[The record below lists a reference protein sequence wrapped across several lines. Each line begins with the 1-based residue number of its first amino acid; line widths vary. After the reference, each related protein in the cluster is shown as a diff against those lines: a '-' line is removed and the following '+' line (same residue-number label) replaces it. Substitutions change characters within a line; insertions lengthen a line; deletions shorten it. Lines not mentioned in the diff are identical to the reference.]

1 MTEKDLNKLVKQR
14 DDLIAYVNRNLE
26 VKIKDG
32 QRAMLDIFSRGFAD
46 LLQTDENGLI
56 LNNSFNRNLIVNVD
70 KLFTDYGKKNNVEVL
85 ASMVAGVNSI
95 LDFNN
100 DYYSFGAKPA
110 ELLPLKKKVIEQT
123 RGWLGIDGGTTTE
136 NGYLST
142 LIKSDIVKNQIKDFA
157 LKSVTGQQGWAD
169 AKRNLQTLI
178 DGDKDGSLGA
188 LQKYHR
194 NFAYDLFSQVDR
206 ATAKTYADDL
216 KFEFAIY
223 EGGLIETSREFCKKH
238 NGNVYHKS
246 EIMEFDP
253 KVAKQPNY
261 NPFVDCGGYSCR
273 HTLNWIPNSLAFIMR
288 PDAKKFVQGAGA
300 TPPEPEPKK
309 VEQKPKAEPKKQ
321 AEQNQNK
328 FSHVTKPKDFKD
340 EVKNMFGMAKKVTF
354 SGDGYDTEKMQKT
367 LSQLDKLTSDYPM
380 QANSINEVKFK
391 SGVGKFGSVSYSPLR
406 NEVAVFNAGNR
417 TDRIENRTYYS
428 DDFAK
433 NFKRYKSVVDEENND
448 ITTTTHEYAH
458 LITSSDRGG
467 QTDEIKQFWTDLRE
481 VRKEY
486 HSEINTLVKEGK
498 IKEASEIF
506 LGDYASKNADE
517 FLAESFTEY
526 QLRKK
531 PSKYAEKVGKLFDKY
546 FKKK

>member
-1 MTEKDLNKLVKQR
+1 MDGKQLTALMKKR
-14 DDLIAYVNRNLE
+14 DDLITFLNANLE
-26 VKIKDG
+26 KQIQESQQGLLKKFL
-32 QRAMLDIFSRGFAD
+32 AGFGD
-46 LLQTDENGLI
+46 LLQTDETGKV
-56 LNNSFNRNLIVNVD
+56 LNNAFNRNLLLSVD
-70 KLFTDYGKKNNVEVL
+70 KVFADYGKQHNVLIL
-85 ASMVAGVNSI
+85 AALMQGVNQ
-95 LDFNN
+95 LMNFNA
-100 DYYSFGAKPA
+100 DYYGKFEGETK
-110 ELLPLKKKVIEQT
+110 LLPIRKKVVQNM
-123 RGWLGIDGGTTTE
+123 RGWLGINADDTAQE

-142 LIKSDIVKNQIKDFA
+142 LIKSDAVKNQIKDFA
-157 LKSVTGQQGWAD
+157 LKSVMGQAGWQD
-169 AKRNLQTLI
+169 TKKNLEKLI
-178 DGDKDGSLGA
+178 AGDKDNLGA

-194 NFAYDLFSQVDR
+194 NFSYDLLSQVDR
-206 ATAKTYADDL
+206 ATGKTYADDL

-238 NGNVYHKS
+238 NGNVYHIL
-246 EIMEFDP
+246 EIQKFNP
-253 KVAKQPNY
+253 QVAKQPNY
-261 NPFVDCGGYSCR
+261 NPVTDLGGYGCR
-273 HTLNWIPNSLAFIMR
+273 HHLNWIPNSLAFIMR
-288 PDAKKFVQGAGA
+288 TDAKKFVQGAGA
-300 TPPEPEPKK
+300 TPPEPQPKQ
-309 VEQKPKAEPKKQ
+309 VEQKPKAEQNKQ
-321 AEQNQNK
+321 PEQNKNK
-328 FSHVTKPKDFKD
+328 FAHITKPKDFKD
-340 EVKNMFGMAKKVTF
+340 EVKNMFGIAKKVTF
-354 SGDGYDTEKMQKT
+354 SGDGYDADKMQKT
-367 LSQLDKLTSDYPM
+367 LTQLDKLTSEYPM
-380 QANSINEVKFK
+380 QAVSINEVKFK
-391 SGVGKFGSVSYSPLR
+391 SGVGKFGSVSYSTLR

-467 QTDEIKQFWTDLRE
+467 RTDEIKQFWTDLRE

-526 QLRKK
+526 KLRTK

-546 FKKK
+546 FKK

>member
-26 VKIKDG
+26 TKIKDG

-46 LLQTDENGLI
+46 LLQTDENGKI
-56 LNNSFNRNLIVNVD
+56 LNNSFNRNLITSVD
-70 KLFTDYGKKNNVEVL
+70 KLFADFGKKNNVEVL

-142 LIKSDIVKNQIKDFA
+142 LIKSEIVKNQIKDFA

-261 NPFVDCGGYSCR
+261 NPFTDLGGYGCR
-273 HTLNWIPNSLAFIMR
+273 HTLNLIPNSLAFIMR

-300 TPPEPEPKK
+300 TPPEPQPKQ
-309 VEQKPKAEPKKQ
+309 VEQKQKTQ
-321 AEQNQNK
+321 AEEK
-328 FSHVTKPKDFKD
+328 
-340 EVKNMFGMAKKVTF
+340 KNT
-354 SGDGYDTEKMQKT
+354 
-367 LSQLDKLTSDYPM
+367 
-380 QANSINEVKFK
+380 
-391 SGVGKFGSVSYSPLR
+391 GKR
-406 NEVAVFNAGNR
+406 
-417 TDRIENRTYYS
+417 
-428 DDFAK
+428 
-433 NFKRYKSVVDEENND
+433 
-448 ITTTTHEYAH
+448 
-458 LITSSDRGG
+458 
-467 QTDEIKQFWTDLRE
+467 
-481 VRKEY
+481 
-486 HSEINTLVKEGK
+486 
-498 IKEASEIF
+498 
-506 LGDYASKNADE
+506 
-517 FLAESFTEY
+517 
-526 QLRKK
+526 
-531 PSKYAEKVGKLFDKY
+531 
-546 FKKK
+546 

>member
-26 VKIKDG
+26 AKIKDG

-85 ASMVAGVNSI
+85 ASMIAGVNSI

-142 LIKSDIVKNQIKDFA
+142 LIKSEIVKNQIKDFA

-206 ATAKTYADDL
+206 ATGKTYADDL

-238 NGNVYHKS
+238 NGNVYHIS
-246 EIMEFDP
+246 EIQKFNP
-253 KVAKQPNY
+253 QVAKQPNY
-261 NPFVDCGGYSCR
+261 NPVTDLGGYGCR
-273 HTLNWIPNSLAFIMR
+273 HHLNWIPTSLALMLR
-288 PDAKKFVQGAGA
+288 PDAKKFVDENYKPAPA
-300 TPPEPEPKK
+300 EEKKAVDVNKPPQEPKK
-309 VEQKPKAEPKKQ
+309 VEPPKVERKQ
-321 AEQNQNK
+321 
-328 FSHVTKPKDFKD
+328 
-340 EVKNMFGMAKKVTF
+340 
-354 SGDGYDTEKMQKT
+354 
-367 LSQLDKLTSDYPM
+367 
-380 QANSINEVKFK
+380 
-391 SGVGKFGSVSYSPLR
+391 R
-406 NEVAVFNAGNR
+406 
-417 TDRIENRTYYS
+417 
-428 DDFAK
+428 
-433 NFKRYKSVVDEENND
+433 KRK
-448 ITTTTHEYAH
+448 
-458 LITSSDRGG
+458 
-467 QTDEIKQFWTDLRE
+467 
-481 VRKEY
+481 
-486 HSEINTLVKEGK
+486 
-498 IKEASEIF
+498 
-506 LGDYASKNADE
+506 
-517 FLAESFTEY
+517 
-526 QLRKK
+526 
-531 PSKYAEKVGKLFDKY
+531 
-546 FKKK
+546 

>member
-26 VKIKDG
+26 TKIKDG

-56 LNNSFNRNLIVNVD
+56 LNNSFNRNLIVNID

-85 ASMVAGVNSI
+85 ASMIAGVNSI

-142 LIKSDIVKNQIKDFA
+142 LIKSEIVKNQIKDFA

-178 DGDKDGSLGA
+178 NGDKDGSLGA

-223 EGGLIETSREFCKKH
+223 EGGLIETSRDFCKKH

-261 NPFVDCGGYSCR
+261 NPFTDLGGYGCR
-273 HTLNWIPNSLAFIMR
+273 HTLNWIPNSLALMLGA
-288 PDAKKFVQGAGA
+288 DAKKFLKEKETKKTEKPTIKEIKDKLNDLPAGTIFDDA
-300 TPPEPEPKK
+300 KNINGIFTRSKK
-309 VEQKPKAEPKKQ
+309 SWSEVIENLQKFKENGKITEISINDIEITQPNIQMNKVIKMVE
-321 AEQNQNK
+321 NI
-328 FSHVTKPKDFKD
+328 KDVPIIDVVMFKD
-340 EVKNMFGMAKKVTF
+340 GTMAIH
-354 SGDGYDTEKMQKT
+354 DGHHRLTTAWVLNEK
-367 LSQLDKLTSDYPM
+367 
-380 QANSINEVKFK
+380 
-391 SGVGKFGSVSYSPLR
+391 
-406 NEVAVFNAGNR
+406 
-417 TDRIENRTYYS
+417 
-428 DDFAK
+428 
-433 NFKRYKSVVDEENND
+433 
-448 ITTTTHEYAH
+448 
-458 LITSSDRGG
+458 
-467 QTDEIKQFWTDLRE
+467 
-481 VRKEY
+481 
-486 HSEINTLVKEGK
+486 K
-498 IKEASEIF
+498 IKVNLIKAW
-506 LGDYASKNADE
+506 N
-517 FLAESFTEY
+517 
-526 QLRKK
+526 
-531 PSKYAEKVGKLFDKY
+531 
-546 FKKK
+546 

>member
-26 VKIKDG
+26 AKIKDG

-261 NPFVDCGGYSCR
+261 NPFTDLGGYGCR

-328 FSHVTKPKDFKD
+328 FSHVEKPKDFKD
-340 EVKNMFGMAKKVTF
+340 EIKNMFGIAKKVTF

-367 LSQLDKLTSDYPM
+367 LSQLNKLTSDYPM

-391 SGVGKFGSVSYSPLR
+391 SGVGKFGSVSYYTLR

-486 HSEINTLVKEGK
+486 HSEINALVKEGK
-498 IKEASEIF
+498 IKEASKIF
-506 LGDYASKNADE
+506 LGEYASENADE

-526 QLRKK
+526 KLRSK
-531 PSKYAEKVGKLFDKY
+531 PSKYAKKVGKLFDKY
-546 FKKK
+546 FKK

>member
-261 NPFVDCGGYSCR
+261 NPFTDLGGYGCR

-309 VEQKPKAEPKKQ
+309 VEQKPTAEPKKLP
-321 AEQNQNK
+321 EQNQNK
-328 FSHVTKPKDFKD
+328 FSHVEKPKDFKD

-391 SGVGKFGSVSYSPLR
+391 SGAGKFGSVSYSTLR

-486 HSEINTLVKEGK
+486 HSEVNALVKEGK

>member
-26 VKIKDG
+26 AKIKDG

-56 LNNSFNRNLIVNVD
+56 INNSFNRNLIVNVD

-85 ASMVAGVNSI
+85 ASMIAGVNSI

-178 DGDKDGSLGA
+178 NGDKDGSLGA

-238 NGNVYHKS
+238 NGNVYHIS
-246 EIMEFDP
+246 EIQKFNP
-253 KVAKQPNY
+253 QVAKQPNY

-273 HTLNWIPNSLAFIMR
+273 HHLNWIPTAMAKAMGKDVDKFLKGGQNKGNTQVVEEKQKQKQIDKKNINDVFSAEKITYSKKLSKDEMALREKQIVELANEYKSLNSDYKIEQITFNSAKNTHGKVVYDAESKIISINFGDNT
-288 PDAKKFVQGAGA
+288 PDAEMYKNSGSYDQYKTRQNPFIDEDKIKFYTQTHEFAHTLFNYDERRYKSTNNNFKTELEA
-300 TPPEPEPKK
+300 I
-309 VEQKPKAEPKKQ
+309 QKEYSQEIQKYM
-321 AEQNQNK
+321 
-328 FSHVTKPKDFKD
+328 D
-340 EVKNMFGMAKKVTF
+340 EI
-354 SGDGYDTEKMQKT
+354 Y
-367 LSQLDKLTSDYPM
+367 
-380 QANSINEVKFK
+380 
-391 SGVGKFGSVSYSPLR
+391 KFGSNPKM
-406 NEVAVFNAGNR
+406 NER
-417 TDRIENRTYYS
+417 RIINENKT
-428 DDFAK
+428 K
-433 NFKRYKSVVDEENND
+433 INE
-448 ITTTTHEYAH
+448 IH
-458 LITSSDRGG
+458 LGS
-467 QTDEIKQFWTDLRE
+467 
-481 VRKEY
+481 
-486 HSEINTLVKEGK
+486 
-498 IKEASEIF
+498 
-506 LGDYASKNADE
+506 YASKNINE
-517 FLAESFTEY
+517 FLAEAFADYKLNKT
-526 QLRKK
+526 
-531 PSKYAEKVGKLFDKY
+531 PSKYAIKVGALIDKY
-546 FKKK
+546 FKK

>member
-26 VKIKDG
+26 TKIKDG

-46 LLQTDENGLI
+46 LLQTDENGKI
-56 LNNSFNRNLIVNVD
+56 LNNSFNRNLITSVD
-70 KLFTDYGKKNNVEVL
+70 KLFADFGKKNNVEVL

-142 LIKSDIVKNQIKDFA
+142 LIKSEIVKNQIKDFA
-157 LKSVTGQQGWAD
+157 LKSVMGQAGWQD
-169 AKRNLQTLI
+169 TKKNLEKLI
-178 DGDKDGSLGA
+178 AGDKDNLGA

-194 NFAYDLFSQVDR
+194 NFSYDLLSQVDR

-223 EGGLIETSREFCKKH
+223 EGGLIETSRDFCKKH

-261 NPFVDCGGYSCR
+261 NPFTDLGGYGCR

-288 PDAKKFVQGAGA
+288 PDAKKFVQGASA
-300 TPPEPEPKK
+300 TPPEPQPKQ
-309 VEQKPKAEPKKQ
+309 VEQKPKAEQNKQ
-321 AEQNQNK
+321 PEQNKNK
-328 FSHVTKPKDFKD
+328 FAHITKPKDFKD
-340 EVKNMFGMAKKVTF
+340 EVKNMFGIAKKVTF
-354 SGDGYDTEKMQKT
+354 SGDGYDADKMQKT
-367 LSQLDKLTSDYPM
+367 LTQLDKLTSEYPM
-380 QANSINEVKFK
+380 QAVSINEVKFK
-391 SGVGKFGSVSYSPLR
+391 SGVGKFGSVSYSTLR

-467 QTDEIKQFWTDLRE
+467 HTDEIKQFWTDLRE

-526 QLRKK
+526 KLRTK

-546 FKKK
+546 FKK